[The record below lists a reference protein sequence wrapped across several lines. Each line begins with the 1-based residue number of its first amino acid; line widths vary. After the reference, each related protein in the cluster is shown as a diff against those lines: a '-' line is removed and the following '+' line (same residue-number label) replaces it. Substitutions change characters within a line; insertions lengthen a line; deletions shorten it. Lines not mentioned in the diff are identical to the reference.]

1 MAGYEQ
7 LQAGIREHRR
17 RDEAEAGDA
26 SRELEANVNHE
37 RFVDEDGNLQ
47 RQPLQ
52 HVHGGPRMTTRYSTL
67 VLGASG
73 VRCPRWCACHI
84 TLAYRG
90 DNGPA
95 RAHRDHQGG
104 FEVKLGDDG

>member
-67 VLGASG
+67 VQ
-73 VRCPRWCACHI
+73 
-84 TLAYRG
+84 
-90 DNGPA
+90 GPA
-95 RAHRDHQGG
+95 ECGVHDGVHATSLWPTEETMVQHAHIATTRAALR
-104 FEVKLGDDG
+104 